1 MVITDQAYVFVQMIV
16 RKNTHLIAL
25 AWMGVLAA
33 VIIEWASTAVS
44 IPLFL
49 IPTMLFGRGGELL
62 FVLGSQLVPVLI
74 QTFRAAGGAVVL
86 RLAVSASHLLHSSFR
101 GILIDWVRND
111 RTPFTFMLF
120 LIWGGIMHARPH
132 LIVS

>member
-1 MVITDQAYVFVQMIV
+1 MVTTDQASCSSSCSN

-25 AWMGVLAA
+25 AWMGVFAA
-33 VIIEWASTAVS
+33 VITEWASTAVS

-49 IPTMLFGRGGELL
+49 VPTMLFGRGGELL

-74 QTFRAAGGAVVL
+74 QTFRAAGRAVVL

-111 RTPFTFMLF
+111 RTSFTFMLF
-120 LIWGGIMHARPH
+120 LIWGRIMHARPH